1 MNPFCF
7 PLHNFFGRCTL
18 PHLCVCAT
26 KCRKLNRKPNH
37 RGFRERSRSH
47 GSQTWA
53 GQKILNATLIFLFI
67 KAKKRKMRGTKDYI
81 EDGLLNF
88 LRYLLTPNVDPFC
101 ILLIKGLLR
110 YTSFNFLQIP
120 IFNSIYTYI
129 FNYQEHVTMLL
140 CRTINECDFSKPM
153 NLRKTHVCSTNAL
166 LLFC

>member
-37 RGFRERSRSH
+37 RGCRERSQSH

-53 GQKILNATLIFLFI
+53 GQKILNATQIFLFI
-67 KAKKRKMRGTKDYI
+67 KAQKRKMRGTKDYK
-81 EDGLLNF
+81 EDVLLNF

-110 YTSFNFLQIP
+110 LLIFLRYQSFIQLILKYL
-120 IFNSIYTYI
+120 IIRS
-129 FNYQEHVTMLL
+129 M
-140 CRTINECDFSKPM
+140 
-153 NLRKTHVCSTNAL
+153 
-166 LLFC
+166 

>member
-1 MNPFCF
+1 MSFIHSKSQENTYRWPIFRGSALSYLIQGMYPSLTMNPFCF

-110 YTSFNFLQIP
+110 LL
-120 IFNSIYTYI
+120 IFFRYQSLIQFILIYLI
-129 FNYQEHVTMLL
+129 IRSM
-140 CRTINECDFSKPM
+140 
-153 NLRKTHVCSTNAL
+153 
-166 LLFC
+166 